1 MGHHLGNPVIHRSS
15 KLLTCS
21 LASRGKSETRDW
33 GQGLHGALE
42 FWDSAPGLRIPNLV
56 LIFLSHHGLGPE
68 AASEVAGWEGHLTLL
83 VLGYRARANV
93 TIPTS
98 SITGLQKA
106 DHDQ

>member
-21 LASRGKSETRDW
+21 LASRGKSATRDW
-33 GQGLHGALE
+33 GPGLHGALE

-68 AASEVAGWEGHLTLL
+68 VASEVAGWEGHLTLL
-83 VLGYRARANV
+83 VLGYPCQGKCDYSHIIHHWA
-93 TIPTS
+93 TE
-98 SITGLQKA
+98 G
-106 DHDQ
+106 